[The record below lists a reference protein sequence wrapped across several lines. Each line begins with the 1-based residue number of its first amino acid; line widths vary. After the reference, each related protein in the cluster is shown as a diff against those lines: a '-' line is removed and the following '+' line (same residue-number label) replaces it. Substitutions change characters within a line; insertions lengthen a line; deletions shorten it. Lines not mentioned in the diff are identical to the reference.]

1 MRIVRGFSF
10 VELMASVAIV
20 GLLAS
25 IAIPLAETSATRSK
39 EVQLRRALREIR
51 GAIDEHKMAASTGR
65 IATTPQAS
73 GYPPTLQDLVIGV
86 DDLARPGSKLYF
98 LRRIPRDPFHP
109 DAQSP
114 AAETW
119 GKRSF
124 ASPPDSPREGDDVF
138 DVYSLSNARAL
149 NGTMYADW

>member
-1 MRIVRGFSF
+1 MNHVRGFSF
-10 VELMASVAIV
+10 IELMASVAIV

-25 IAIPLAETSATRSK
+25 IAIPLAETTATRSK
-39 EVQLRRALREIR
+39 EVDLRRALREIR
-51 GAIDEHKMAASTGR
+51 GAIDEYRAAVRAGR
-65 IATTPQAS
+65 IATVPQAS

-86 DDLARPGSKLYF
+86 DDLAQPGAKLYF

-109 DAQSP
+109 DSQSP
-114 AAETW
+114 PAETW

-124 ASPPDSPREGDDVF
+124 ASPPDNPREGDDVF
-138 DVYSLSNARAL
+138 DVYSLSGSRAL